1 MHHSNDLFDVLIFLS
16 AAVIAVPIFRRLGL
30 SPILGYLTAG
40 LIIGPHSLAI
50 IEDTEASRKFA
61 EFGVVFLLFMIGLEL
76 SIERL
81 RTLGRK
87 VFGLGSLQVII
98 TGLIIGSIAWAL
110 GLNINAATI
119 IGGGLALSSTA
130 FVLQLL
136 TERSERATPYGLS
149 TFSILL
155 LQDLAVVPL
164 LLLVTL
170 LGSNETS
177 FLEAFSMSALKG
189 GIALLLIIGFGRFF
203 LRPLFHIIAATRNAE
218 LFVST
223 TLLIVLGMGWAMSQ
237 AGLSMELGALLAGV
251 LLAETEYKHQIEADI
266 KPFRGILL
274 GLFFMTIGM
283 LIDVF
288 FIINNLGTIALIV
301 ISLLVGKM
309 MIITFLCRIFQMSL
323 STSIRTGFA
332 LSQGGEFG
340 FVLFGAAMALKIIS
354 PHITQILLAVIAITM
369 LLTPLMFFV
378 GNKLSSLIDK
388 KSNEEPTPI
397 DEEIQ
402 TLNNHILI
410 AGFGRV
416 GQTVAKV
423 VSDAGYS
430 YVALDLD
437 QNRIKKCR
445 SKTMQVYYGDASQIK
460 VLEAAGVSKATSVV
474 ITLDEQATASR
485 TVAALRAQYKE
496 LPIYVRARDRKHIRH
511 LETVGATAIVSEAAE
526 SSLQLGSIILSSL
539 NVSTD
544 EITSLIDKYR
554 DNEYE
559 RLEEIIDG

>member
-1 MHHSNDLFDVLIFLS
+1 VHHSNDLFDVLIFLS

-87 VFGLGSLQVII
+87 VFGLGSLQVVI

-130 FVLQLL
+130 FVLQIL
-136 TERSERATPYGLS
+136 TERSERATPYGLT

-223 TLLIVLGMGWAMSQ
+223 ALLIVLGMGWAMSQ

-309 MIITFLCRIFQMSL
+309 MIITFLCRLFQMPL

-388 KSNEEPTPI
+388 KSNDEPTPI

-485 TVAALRAQYKE
+485 TVAALRAQYKD

>member
-87 VFGLGSLQVII
+87 VFGLGSLQVVI

-130 FVLQLL
+130 FVLQIL
-136 TERSERATPYGLS
+136 TERSERATPYGLT

-288 FIINNLGTIALIV
+288 FIINNLGTIALIF
-301 ISLLVGKM
+301 ISLLIGKM
-309 MIITFLCRIFQMSL
+309 LIITFLCRLFQMPL

-388 KSNEEPTPI
+388 KSNDEPTPI

-485 TVAALRAQYKE
+485 TVAALRAQYKD